1 MQILPMTNITLE
13 FLSINNLS
21 ELAIVPGWK
30 TLNNLTNQTEHRD
43 MAPSSREPNCTLA
56 RSSRSIK
63 FSVQT

>member
-43 MAPSSREPNCTLA
+43 MDLA
-56 RSSRSIK
+56 QENPI
-63 FSVQT
+63 VP